1 VPLEDLVE
9 EVRVQLPEDG
19 GLIKLRMVKVM
30 NFNWRRFEVQLV
42 SFLLRKATSLH
53 KVLLVSP
60 NVLPLHVP
68 GVQEADLFLLKE
80 ALARELQLLMLA
92 SLTIQQLNHFIR
104 MSLLMFS
111 FLCQSICEL

>member
-1 VPLEDLVE
+1 LEDLVE

-68 GVQEADLFLLKE
+68 GVQEADLFSSQRSFSQRATTAYACE
-80 ALARELQLLMLA
+80 SDDPATQPFH
-92 SLTIQQLNHFIR
+92 SDVFINV
-104 MSLLMFS
+104 
-111 FLCQSICEL
+111 